1 MTDHQSDNLFPIK
14 KLDDLIRPFIV
25 PPEQKISLTKDY
37 DPGYKANH
45 LKKSKAKGQLKEGI
59 EALAEYQDVLYAQ
72 NTHAVLIIFQ
82 AMDAAGKDSTIKHV
96 MSGINPQGC
105 QVHSFKAP
113 STEELNHDYLWRCSK
128 ALPERGKIGIFN
140 RSYYEEI
147 LVTRVHPEILE
158 QRPLTVSLI
167 DNNIWKRRFEEIN
180 NFEKH
185 LVNNGT
191 VILKF
196 FLNVSKEEQKER
208 FLERINRPEKN
219 WKFSV
224 NDAKERRFWD
234 DYMTVYEDMF
244 NHTSTKYAP
253 WYIIPADHKWFT
265 RLVVAGIIYTQLQE
279 LNLKY
284 PTVSKEQHQELL
296 KAKEILESQK

>member
-1 MTDHQSDNLFPIK
+1 
-14 KLDDLIRPFIV
+14 
-25 PPEQKISLTKDY
+25 
-37 DPGYKANH
+37 
-45 LKKSKAKGQLKEGI
+45 
-59 EALAEYQDVLYAQ
+59 
-72 NTHAVLIIFQ
+72 
-82 AMDAAGKDSTIKHV
+82 MDAAGKDSTIKHV

-128 ALPERGKIGIFN
+128 ALPERGRIGIFN

-158 QRPLTVSLI
+158 QRPLSVSVI

-191 VILKF
+191 IILKF

-224 NDAKERRFWD
+224 NDAKARSFWD
-234 DYMTVYEDMF
+234 DYM
-244 NHTSTKYAP
+244 SC
-253 WYIIPADHKWFT
+253 
-265 RLVVAGIIYTQLQE
+265 L
-279 LNLKY
+279 
-284 PTVSKEQHQELL
+284 
-296 KAKEILESQK
+296 

>member
-1 MTDHQSDNLFPIK
+1 
-14 KLDDLIRPFIV
+14 
-25 PPEQKISLTKDY
+25 
-37 DPGYKANH
+37 
-45 LKKSKAKGQLKEGI
+45 
-59 EALAEYQDVLYAQ
+59 
-72 NTHAVLIIFQ
+72 
-82 AMDAAGKDSTIKHV
+82 MDAAGKDSTIKHV

-128 ALPERGKIGIFN
+128 ALPERGRIGIFN

-158 QRPLTVSLI
+158 QRPLPMSII
-167 DNNIWKRRFEEIN
+167 DNNIWERRFEEIN

-191 VILKF
+191 IILKF

-224 NDAKERRFWD
+224 NDAKERAFWD
-234 DYMTVYEDMF
+234 DYMSVYEDMF
-244 NHTSTKYAP
+244 NHTSIKYAP

-265 RLVVAGIIYTQLQE
+265 RLVVAGIIYTQLKE

-284 PTVSKEQHQELL
+284 PSLSKEQHKELL